1 LYTAL
6 PNRKAATKMAKMAK
20 MIIILRF
27 MPADFDGAKIRK
39 MIEFSTFLQ
48 KKMRF

>member
-1 LYTAL
+1 
-6 PNRKAATKMAKMAK
+6 
-20 MIIILRF
+20 
-27 MPADFDGAKIRK
+27 MPADFDGAKIKK